1 MEMTTEMLE
10 GGVMIVTLAGRLD
23 ILGAQ
28 KIDLHFSSI
37 AGAHRKVIVD
47 LEKVDFLASLG
58 IRTLILGAKSVR
70 SKGGRMVLL
79 RPQPEVEKVILGSG
93 TDTVIPVL
101 WDLDAAIA
109 AMSA

>member
-1 MEMTTEMLE
+1 MEMTTETLDR
-10 GGVMIVTLAGRLD
+10 GVMMITLAGRLD

-28 KIDLHFSSI
+28 NIDLHCSAI

-79 RPQPEVEKVILGSG
+79 RPQPEVEKVIIASG

-101 WDLDAAIA
+101 WNLDAAIA
-109 AMSA
+109 AMPE